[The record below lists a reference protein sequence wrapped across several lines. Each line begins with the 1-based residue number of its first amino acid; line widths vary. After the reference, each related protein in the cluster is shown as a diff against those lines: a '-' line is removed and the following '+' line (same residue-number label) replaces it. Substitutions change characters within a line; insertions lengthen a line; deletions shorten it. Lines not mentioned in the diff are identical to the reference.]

1 MRKNAQIS
9 GWNETLGAMQW
20 FVYLLV
26 TLLLGLSIMFLP
38 SDMFQGLPTVVQYIA
53 GNGLLVGVLIAMVL
67 EKLWKEQKHFV
78 A

>member
-1 MRKNAQIS
+1 
-9 GWNETLGAMQW
+9 
-20 FVYLLV
+20 
-26 TLLLGLSIMFLP
+26 MFLP